1 MRPRAC
7 RWNSGTLRLSS
18 SALIWRLT
26 ADWLRF
32 SASPAWVK
40 LPASATA
47 WNTRNLSQSI
57 PSPKRRRAEWPHP
70 SPSAGSL
77 GGSELSL
84 DFAGGKELL
93 GLERRH
99 AAHAGGRH
107 RLAENLVLDVARGI
121 DAGD

>member
-1 MRPRAC
+1 MRGVSQIEPKATVVVIFSGPFGRSFDSEIRLSDIASLANTSRAVRNSSSPCSVRIRPRAW

-47 WNTRNLSQSI
+47 
-57 PSPKRRRAEWPHP
+57 
-70 SPSAGSL
+70 
-77 GGSELSL
+77 
-84 DFAGGKELL
+84 
-93 GLERRH
+93 
-99 AAHAGGRH
+99 
-107 RLAENLVLDVARGI
+107 
-121 DAGD
+121 